1 MLRNLLR
8 TDFFPNDPGGVPERN
23 IAWLRKQVTGDI
35 GGPVNWGV
43 SAAVHAA
50 LETPVPAQAE
60 AETYLP
66 SAIEEAA
73 PGQAEA
79 VSVFLP
85 RRRPAV
91 PHPADPGD
99 DTQPRRTPGP
109 VTAVRHQP
117 PDLALL
123 DQVLRGLQR
132 MA

>member
-1 MLRNLLR
+1 M
-8 TDFFPNDPGGVPERN
+8 
-23 IAWLRKQVTGDI
+23 
-35 GGPVNWGV
+35 NWGV

-60 AETYLP
+60 AETYP
-66 SAIEEAA
+66 RSAIEEAA
-73 PGQAEA
+73 PEQAETFDG
-79 VSVFLP
+79 FLP

-91 PHPADPGD
+91 PYPAAPGD
-99 DTQPRRTPGP
+99 DTQPTQARRTPSP
-109 VTAVRHQP
+109 VPAVRHRP

>member
-1 MLRNLLR
+1 M
-8 TDFFPNDPGGVPERN
+8 
-23 IAWLRKQVTGDI
+23 
-35 GGPVNWGV
+35 NWGV

-60 AETYLP
+60 AETYP
-66 SAIEEAA
+66 RSAIEEAA
-73 PGQAEA
+73 PEQAETFDG
-79 VSVFLP
+79 FLP

-91 PHPADPGD
+91 PYPAAPGD
-99 DTQPRRTPGP
+99 DTQPTQPTQAQPTQARRIPSP
-109 VTAVRHQP
+109 VPAVRHRP